1 MPMSDRDALKL
12 RLTSQGRTVLAVV
25 ESAEAAM
32 LNKRPP
38 SDKWSAREHFA
49 HVTRVH
55 DAFVARVRRILD
67 EETPLLNAYRAETDP
82 EWPRW
87 QQQSVDVLIGE
98 FKAKRE
104 QILILLRGLDDAD
117 LVRRVGSHPLFGV
130 MTLAAWFEFF
140 LVHEAHHIYVMMR
153 RARGAE

>member
-1 MPMSDRDALKL
+1 MSMSSRDALAL
-12 RLTSQGRTVLAVV
+12 RLTSQSRTLMAVA
-25 ESAEAAM
+25 ESADAAVF
-32 LNKRPP
+32 NRRPP
-38 SDKWSAREHFA
+38 SDKWSAREQFA

-67 EETPLLNAYRAETDP
+67 EDSPLLNAYRAEADP

-87 QQQSVDVLIGE
+87 QQLSRDVLMQE
-98 FKAKRE
+98 FKQKRE
-104 QILILLRGLDDAD
+104 EVLVLLRGLDDAD
-117 LVRRVGSHPLFGV
+117 LIRRVGSHPLFGA

-153 RARGAE
+153 RARGAD